1 MSELLN
7 QAWSKP
13 ALRYQSPNVL
23 RFIHSLNKLSFWVA
37 TSIVW
42 YSDISTR
49 SKVIEKFI
57 VIAHHL
63 QKFGNFNSLMG
74 ILGGLNL
81 VCISRLKQTFACVS
95 EKLKKVKFLPFFF
108 VKLFC

>member
-1 MSELLN
+1 MN

-13 ALRYQSPNVL
+13 SLRYQSPNVL
-23 RFIHSLNKLSFWVA
+23 RFIHSLNKVSFWVA

-42 YSDISTR
+42 YSDITVR

-57 VIAHHL
+57 LIARHL

-81 VCISRLKQTFACVS
+81 VCISRLKQTFAGVA
-95 EKLKKVKFLPFFF
+95 EKLNKVG
-108 VKLFC
+108 